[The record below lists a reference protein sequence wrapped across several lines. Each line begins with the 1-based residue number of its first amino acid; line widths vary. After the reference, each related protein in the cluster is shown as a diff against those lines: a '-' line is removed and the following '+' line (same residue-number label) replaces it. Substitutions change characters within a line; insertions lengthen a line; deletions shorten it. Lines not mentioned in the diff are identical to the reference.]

1 MIQISLE
8 IPDRPGELLRA
19 VSLLGAKKVDVKA
32 LFVTRNGPSP
42 TTGFVRM
49 IVTNPDAAISAL
61 QESGLTPSKE
71 EVVVAAIEDHPGGLA
86 AALEVLAK
94 VNVNVTYAY
103 GFVSR
108 VEGRALAVLGV
119 EDPPQACRILKQA
132 GIKLVDA
139 SAQGDSDL
147 AAFVGGVWN
156 W

>member
-8 IPDRPGELLRA
+8 IPDQPGELLRA

-32 LFVTRNGPSP
+32 LFVTRNAPGPTS
-42 TTGFVRM
+42 GFVRM
-49 IVTNPDAAISAL
+49 IVTNPQAAMAAL
-61 QESGLTPSKE
+61 REGGLTPTQE
-71 EVVVAAIEDHPGGLA
+71 EVVVAAIEDQPGGLA
-86 AALEVLAK
+86 TALDALAK
-94 VNVNVTYAY
+94 VGINVTYAY

-119 EDPPQACRILKQA
+119 EDPPRASKTLKEA